1 MPCFAPARQRFE
13 VLHVGHKRAAPRII
27 LTELRQIRPDP
38 LTNLKREVRCGGA
51 DHLLQL
57 GVTWNGIQV
66 LTNSHLPDCR
76 RSPPGATA

>member
-1 MPCFAPARQRFE
+1 
-13 VLHVGHKRAAPRII
+13 
-27 LTELRQIRPDP
+27 
-38 LTNLKREVRCGGA
+38 VRCGGA

-57 GVTWNGIQV
+57 GVARDGIQV